1 MEQIYLKII
10 SDIQCLVYVDSEFV
24 KTVEKGVVSKI
35 PLRRGEYFVQ
45 LVSPINNDVAI
56 EQVISLEYDRVLKVD
71 FEQYLEKH
79 IELIRDQDVEFCV
92 IRNSYYNLILG
103 KEITDAV
110 YDSGASFVDGLAS
123 VERTGRYGCIDKFG
137 REIISC
143 VYDDVFLRDK
153 NIYARLNGLWG
164 LYDSHGNEMKPCQ
177 YLDKNLQFKVLIP
190 FLSETISSYTGR
202 SVVIIK
208 DGKYGIVDLNG
219 ASIVPCIYD
228 NMIYSNYSNCIKIE
242 LDGRCGLIDQDGK
255 MLIPCIYEDLVSF
268 NSGWAAVQKD
278 KLWGCIDYQGAEILP
293 FEYGSIENGRIKD
306 HFDRVDGFNK
316 KWGIIGSN
324 GKLIADCIYDY
335 PAYEERYDKITE
347 FPGCCFIDYY
357 ASHYGDWSRCDC
369 EDHPDMFVEGMYPVA
384 RDGEYGFIDETGNEV
399 IPCMY
404 GAVFNFNNGLARVI
418 SDDKWLF
425 IDKCANVILEHKCEY
440 VSDFYEDLARI
451 ESGLWGYIDKTGT
464 IVIPCKY
471 DRCSVFNNGIAAV
484 RTSYNCKVDDS
495 GNELIED
502 KASNKK
508 DIWSLS
514 DSEQMEILDSILN
527 IKYQKRYKWRFIDGK
542 GNNVTQDIDIDYDSV
557 TPLNNILWLVRCSR
571 GNLGIVDSTWK
582 EILPCVYDEIY
593 SLQDGL
599 VEVRLNDKYGLF
611 DKCGSE
617 VLPIIYDS
625 VYRVQDGL
633 IKVKLNE
640 KYGLVD
646 KCGNEVLPIIYDN
659 VHRIQ
664 DGLIKVKLNEK
675 YGLVNKCGNE
685 VLPIVYN
692 SILQYSNG
700 LIVIDLGGGSAIC
713 KCQI

>member
-24 KTVEKGVVSKI
+24 KTAEKGVVSKI

-110 YDSGASFVDGLAS
+110 YDSGASFVDGLAR

-335 PAYEERYDKITE
+335 SAYEESYDKITE
-347 FPGCCFIDYY
+347 FIDYYSFIDYY

-369 EDHPDMFVEGMYPVA
+369 EDHPDKFVEGMYPVA

-484 RTSYNCKVDDS
+484 RTSYNSQVDDS
-495 GNELIED
+495 ENELIED

-508 DIWSLS
+508 DFWSLS
-514 DSEQMEILDSILN
+514 YGEQMEILDSILN

-582 EILPCVYDEIY
+582 EILPCVYDEIS

-617 VLPIIYDS
+617 VLPIIYDYIS
-625 VYRVQDGL
+625 VDDGLVEVRLNDKYGLFDKCGSEVLPIIYDRVYRVQDGL
-633 IKVKLNE
+633 IKVKLNN

-646 KCGNEVLPIIYDN
+646 KCGNEA
-659 VHRIQ
+659 
-664 DGLIKVKLNEK
+664 
-675 YGLVNKCGNE
+675 
-685 VLPIVYN
+685 LPIVYD
-692 SILQYSNG
+692 SILQYSNS
-700 LIVIDLGGGSAIC
+700 LIMIDLGGKFTIC
-713 KCQI
+713 KYCV